1 MQRFAHGDDGAPSWG
16 SPEWAARREVEVLR
30 LLCDDNVA
38 KMQQLW
44 LRKQGVVAGSRQ
56 QAGGQPRPQQQSRPA
71 RKESAPVARPKQQT
85 QAQAARRARSQKQL
99 RQKHLASKLWACV
112 RVAAR
117 LQAWRVRATCIGE
130 PTPAGQAERHPLAA
144 APALFGAEGRF
155 WSVCGAYR
163 RVPQHRLLRKV
174 LPASF
179 SAVRPAI
186 AGPLGVGMRD
196 RRMGDGE
203 RHASS
208 PASAPPASAQRLP
221 TALTLPAPP
230 PANVLGRPAPP
241 GQRIAGPMGVGAR
254 DRRMGIGERH
264 AGSPAS
270 ASPASAQ
277 RLPTAPTLPA
287 PPPASLRAAPAP
299 PGQHRLASEQLVV
312 AARANLDESE
322 MQDHRGSKR
331 DATART
337 PPPKSNPSHLSL
349 ANQLQPPPPGP
360 KKSRGG
366 AACNAALAAAAPP
379 PAAAATQQFTA
390 TTYAAA
396 ALAAANPHHLP
407 HHTTQHLHTPHTA
420 S

>member
-1 MQRFAHGDDGAPSWG
+1 M
-16 SPEWAARREVEVLR
+16 LR

-186 AGPLGVGMRD
+186 AGPLGVGARD

-203 RHASS
+203 RHAS
-208 PASAPPASAQRLP
+208 
-221 TALTLPAPP
+221 
-230 PANVLGRPAPP
+230 
-241 GQRIAGPMGVGAR
+241 
-254 DRRMGIGERH
+254 
-264 AGSPAS
+264 SPAS

-379 PAAAATQQFTA
+379 PAAAATQQLTA